1 MKRKGDTKAKPTKKA
16 KLQPKRVTRK
26 QQEDIE
32 YEKDEISLEE
42 ESAAEENARKSTK
55 KVAAAQKKTNKENDK
70 EEEEISDYD
79 EEEIKKNAQNSTKKV
94 YCYNVHSQSKMTN
107 YSLLL
112 EEMKL

>member
-1 MKRKGDTKAKPTKKA
+1 MKRKGDTRAKPTKKA

-55 KVAAAQKKTNKENDK
+55 KVTAAQKKTNIENDK

-79 EEEIKKNAQNSTKKV
+79 ALASRNSVLCVQLTKHTDPV
-94 YCYNVHSQSKMTN
+94 NVLEKILFFDVKMFF
-107 YSLLL
+107 
-112 EEMKL
+112 